1 MVIPCEIKTMEFENF
16 KVEVFERRF
25 QYKKVISEVYAYVAN
40 PTQIGKTLTAVLT
53 NITSLDDVS
62 DF

>member
-1 MVIPCEIKTMEFENF
+1 MEFENF